1 MSILSRSRPKDRRF
15 TQKRDPASTALSS
28 SLTAAPSSTASDDSW
43 LNAVEPNRDDHDRG
57 VVHVREAAQVSER
70 LAPRLRTPE
79 AEAAWTAATSSEYL
93 HRVRRHGLEV
103 PLTNGM

>member
-1 MSILSRSRPKDRRF
+1 
-15 TQKRDPASTALSS
+15 
-28 SLTAAPSSTASDDSW
+28 
-43 LNAVEPNRDDHDRG
+43 
-57 VVHVREAAQVSER
+57 VHVREAAQVSER